1 MTPRAA
7 LPGVLLL
14 GAAAAAAPASAG
26 DYAALQPIGFSADGN
41 VFAFEEY
48 GVQDGSGFPYSTIYV
63 IDTRNDSFLPGA
75 PVRAVSRED
84 GSPLSK
90 ARHEARRRA
99 APLIDAYRLADAP
112 GLLAAYNPI
121 TEANAKPL
129 ALTYDSFAADE
140 GFRETYSVTL
150 EEKTFEPEGIC
161 KDFLKE
167 VKGFRL
173 SMTMKA
179 GKPATDILQDD
190 SRLPESRRC
199 PTGYQVGGA
208 VTHRN
213 DDGSETHVIM
223 VLVKSLGF
231 EGTTDGCW
239 IAIPTRIAK

>member
-1 MTPRAA
+1 MARAA
-7 LPGVLLL
+7 VHGLLL
-14 GAAAAAAPASAG
+14 VGTAALASPALAG

-75 PVRAVSRED
+75 PIRAVSHED

-90 ARHEARRRA
+90 ARHEARRCA
-99 APLIDAYRLADAP
+99 APLIDAYRLADTP
-112 GLLAAYNPI
+112 GWLAAYNPI
-121 TEANAKPL
+121 TEGNTKPS

-140 GFRETYSVTL
+140 AFRKTYAVSL

-179 GKPATDILQDD
+179 GKAVTDVLQDD
-190 SRLPESRRC
+190 GRIPESRRC

-208 VTHRN
+208 VTHIN

-231 EGTTDGCW
+231 EGTTDGRW
-239 IAIPTRIAK
+239 IAIPTRIPK

>member
-1 MTPRAA
+1 MVRAA
-7 LPGVLLL
+7 IPGLFLSAVS
-14 GAAAAAAPASAG
+14 ATIAPPAIAG
-26 DYAALQPIGFSADGN
+26 DYAAFQPIGFSADGN

-75 PVRAVSRED
+75 PIRAVGRED

-121 TEANAKPL
+121 TEANTKPL
-129 ALTYDSFAADE
+129 ALTYDAFAAE
-140 GFRETYSVTL
+140 EAFRKTYSVAIV
-150 EEKTFEPEGIC
+150 EKPFEPEGIC

-179 GKPATDILQDD
+179 GKPSADVLQDD
-190 SRLPESRRC
+190 SRIPESRRC
-199 PTGYQVGGA
+199 PTGYRVGGA
-208 VTHRN
+208 VTHSN

-223 VLVKSLGF
+223 VLVQSLGF
-231 EGTTDGCW
+231 EGTSDGRW
-239 IAIPTRIAK
+239 IAIPTRIQQ